1 MSNIITIIQEE
12 IMTTVANFPQ
22 FGDRLRSISEVG
34 EGTRGAYTYTFEN
47 TSFNEVHYYFSTEE
61 FDYDVIVN
69 LVDQHALV
77 WDMQFGTIGGEP
89 EDETNEGKQFNIMST
104 LVQITK
110 EFIEKFKPNA
120 LRFKP
125 AKKDN
130 TDKRRFNFYMA
141 YIKKN
146 MVKGYAVYPYGEYI
160 IIERISKIKTNIPR
174 V

>member
-12 IMTTVANFPQ
+12 IMSTVANFPQ

-34 EGTRGAYTYTFEN
+34 EGSRGAYPFEFDN
-47 TSFNEVHYYFSTEE
+47 TSFNEVHYYFSTEG
-61 FDYDVIVN
+61 FDYDVILN
-69 LVDQHALV
+69 LGDMYSGV

-89 EDETNEGKQFNIMST
+89 EDETNEGKQFNIMAT
-104 LVQITK
+104 LIQITK
-110 EFIEKFKPNA
+110 DFIERFQPNA

-125 AKKDN
+125 AKKN
-130 TDKRRFNFYMA
+130 NADKRRFNFYMA

-146 MVKGYAVYPYGEYI
+146 IVKGYTVYSYGDYI

-174 V
+174 I